1 MARAA
6 ATKTSKAVT
15 TTTQEM
21 LVLAMLSYRAYHSL
35 RPGEVQLARLHGA
48 IEDGLAT
55 LEPLGENWEL
65 VWGPAAYRAPFT
77 TFDENVMYL
86 ARDRRTPDR
95 YAVVVRGTN
104 PVSASDWLFGDL
116 WTGVLSPWEFGSPAE
131 HEGAAISLSTALGL
145 NVLLHMHATGPRPG
159 PVARIWRLADEDFG
173 DAVRRTT
180 RFILRPFG
188 GLAAEALRRLRFR
201 LRADLRELKHRREQA
216 VSRDPEERVDTLLA
230 FRNSTAARRIR
241 RRLVDTEGRLD
252 DNAHREL
259 LRLMEGNFRLRTRL
273 APGATLLEFLK
284 AAVAEA
290 SGPVEVVVTG
300 HSKGGALAPTLALA
314 LAQCQGSDDVRRAAR
329 WDPEQR
335 ATVHCYAY
343 AGPTA
348 GNGAFADLSDRV
360 IGANCHRIANALD
373 MVPHAWMTR
382 PSPRAK
388 GLFID
393 DLPGLYAAP
402 VHRIRSLDLLAK
414 TVINDVA
421 ALDYRHVGEHV
432 TILNGEVDPD
442 RTLYFEQA
450 AYQHMEAYLEMLD
463 LDDMGLVDFV
473 SPLR

>member
-6 ATKTSKAVT
+6 STTSSKPATTP
-15 TTTQEM
+15 QEM

-35 RPGEVQLARLHGA
+35 RPGEVQLARLYGA
-48 IEDGLAT
+48 VEDGLAT

-86 ARDRRTPDR
+86 VHDRRTPNR

-104 PVSASDWLFGDL
+104 PVSAADWLFGDL
-116 WTGVLSPWEFGSPAE
+116 WTGVLAPWEFGSPAE
-131 HEGAAISLSTALGL
+131 REGAAISLSTALGL

-159 PVARIWRLADEDFG
+159 PVARIWRLADEDVG

-180 RFILRPFG
+180 RLVLRPFG
-188 GLAAEALRRLRFR
+188 GLAASTLRRLRFR
-201 LRADLRELKHRREQA
+201 LRADLRELKYLREWA
-216 VSRDPEERVDTLLA
+216 VSSDPEERVDALLA
-230 FRNSTAARRIR
+230 FRNSTTTRRLR
-241 RRLVDTEGRLD
+241 RRLVDIEGRLD
-252 DNAHREL
+252 DHSHREL
-259 LRLMEGNFRLRTRL
+259 LRLMEGSFRLRTRL
-273 APGATLLEFLK
+273 APGVTLFEFLE
-284 AAVAEA
+284 AAVSEA

-314 LAQCQGSDDVRRAAR
+314 LAQSQGSEHIPRGRR
-329 WDPEQR
+329 WDPHER

-348 GNGAFADLSDRV
+348 GNAAFADLSDRV
-360 IGANCHRIANALD
+360 IGANCHRIANRLD
-373 MVPHAWMTR
+373 MAPHAWMTR
-382 PSPRAK
+382 VSAGEK

-393 DLPGLYAAP
+393 DLPDLYPAP
-402 VHRIRSLDLLAK
+402 VHHVQGLDLLARS
-414 TVINDVA
+414 VIDDVA
-421 ALDYRHVGEHV
+421 PLEYQHVGNHV
-432 TILNGEVDPD
+432 TILDGNIDPH

-450 AYQHMEAYLEMLD
+450 TYQHIEAYLEMLG
-463 LDDMGLVDFV
+463 LDRLGLVDFI